1 MWQGE
6 TRRKAVIKLIR
17 TSFHWLRGERKEFF
31 LFANFFYE
39 SALSRSVSTEEFY
52 KRKYMDGVVKYANMS
67 VQLYLCH
74 RKCGIYFKSF

>member
-31 LFANFFYE
+31 LFAFVDK
-39 SALSRSVSTEEFY
+39 LKTRLRY
-52 KRKYMDGVVKYANMS
+52 KNSENRNSSIKKL
-67 VQLYLCH
+67 LYT
-74 RKCGIYFKSF
+74 IQAID